1 MISKSKTASIILY
14 AKGVTEL
21 AFENTRAE
29 FWKRFFKGPFRVL
42 VALVVA
48 VLPEIRL

>member
-1 MISKSKTASIILY
+1 MRASGMKWLRQKWYNVSIQAKSLLLMGSM
-14 AKGVTEL
+14 L
-21 AFENTRAE
+21 AAA
-29 FWKRFFKGPFRVL
+29 WVL